1 MEHLNTN
8 IVRIVETSCIELDLL
23 GKTITHKTKGKGV
36 VVGYSSVSG
45 EPFAFFYNDQHI
57 TDRVCCFS
65 HDEII

>member
-8 IVRIVETSCIELDLL
+8 IVRIIEISCIELDLL

-45 EPFAFFYNDQHI
+45 EPFAFFYKDQDT

-65 HDEII
+65 YKDII